1 MKILKY
7 AFMGVIALQAVGC
20 AMVAEKTNTLN
31 EDDVRRL
38 SARSIGHEPDSVKV
52 LSRSTEGT
60 NTYVTVQTKDGKQYS
75 CTINGGNY
83 LSGFMVNPP
92 QCMKK

>member
-1 MKILKY
+1 MKFFKL
-7 AFMGVIALQAVGC
+7 AFIGFVALQAVGC

-38 SARSIGHEPDSVKV
+38 SARSIGHEPDTVKV
-52 LSRSTEGT
+52 LSRSTEGA
-60 NTYVTVQTKDGKQYS
+60 NTYVTVQTKDGKQYA

-92 QCMKK
+92 QCNKK